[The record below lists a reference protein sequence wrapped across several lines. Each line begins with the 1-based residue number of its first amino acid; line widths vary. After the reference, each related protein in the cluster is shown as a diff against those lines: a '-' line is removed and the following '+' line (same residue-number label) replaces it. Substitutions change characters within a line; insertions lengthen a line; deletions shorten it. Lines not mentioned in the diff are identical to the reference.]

1 MMTLAIVG
9 SSLCVSALGAWLL
22 LPQLRAAGMV
32 GRDMNKPN
40 RPEVPEMGGL
50 ALVAGFG
57 AGVLLAVA
65 LEAFVPSLLPVDFTA
80 LLAVLGTVLLTTL
93 VGVVDDLLGMGQ
105 WVKAFLPLLA
115 SLPLVAIRA
124 GQVTM
129 TIPFLGQVDFGLLYP
144 LVLVPIGVTGA
155 ANAANMLA
163 GFNGLELGVGLV
175 AMGSLAGIAAGLGQM
190 TALALL
196 LAGLGAGLGLLVF
209 NWYPARVFV
218 GDVGTLSIGAILATA
233 CIVGD
238 MELAGVIVIVPYGVD
253 FLLKAVHRFPSRGW
267 WGELG
272 DDGKLR
278 CPAHGPVS
286 LPQLVMKLA
295 GGITERALVGVL
307 VGIELVCGL
316 GAVALYLWR

>member
-1 MMTLAIVG
+1 MIFFAGAVSLVVAAVG
-9 SSLCVSALGAWLL
+9 TAVVI
-22 LPQLRAAGMV
+22 PRLRAAGMI
-32 GRDMNKPN
+32 GRDMNKRD

-65 LEAFVPSLLPVDFTA
+65 LEAFVPNLLPVELTA
-80 LLAVLGTVLLTTL
+80 LLAVLGTVLIATL
-93 VGVVDDLLGMGQ
+93 IGVADDLIGMGQ
-105 WVKAFLPLLA
+105 WVKALLPLMA
-115 SLPLVAIRA
+115 ALPLVAIRS
-124 GQVTM
+124 GQETM
-129 TIPFLGQVDFGLLYP
+129 AIPFAGHVDLGLLYP
-144 LVLVPIGVTGA
+144 LVLVPLGVTGA

-196 LAGLGAGLGLLVF
+196 LAGIGAGLGLLIF

-218 GDVGTLSIGAILATA
+218 GDVGTLSIGAVLAAA

-238 MELAGVIVIVPYGVD
+238 MELAGVLVILPYGVD
-253 FLLKAVHRFPSRGW
+253 FLLKASHKFPSKGW

-272 DDGKLR
+272 EDGKLR
-278 CPAHGPVS
+278 CPAQGPVS
-286 LPQLVMKLA
+286 LPQLVMKVT
-295 GGITERALVGVL
+295 GGVTERGL
-307 VGIELVCGL
+307 VGILIGIEVACGL
-316 GAVALYLWR
+316 GAVALYLWG

>member
-1 MMTLAIVG
+1 MTPLILGVAA
-9 SSLCVSALGAWLL
+9 LVSAGTAWAL
-22 LPQLRAAGMV
+22 LPLLRAAGMV
-32 GRDMNKPN
+32 GRDMNKPD

-50 ALVAGFG
+50 ALVAGFA
-57 AGVLLAVA
+57 AGVLLGVA
-65 LEAFVPSLLPVDFTA
+65 LEAFIPSLLPVEFTA

-93 VGVVDDLLGMGQ
+93 IGVVDDLLGMRQ
-105 WVKAFLPLLA
+105 WVKAVLPVAA

-144 LVLVPIGVTGA
+144 LVLVPLGVTGA

-163 GFNGLELGVGLV
+163 GFNGLELGMGLV
-175 AMGSLAGIAAGLGQM
+175 AMGSLAGIAGIRGET

-196 LAGLGAGLGLLVF
+196 IAGIGASLGLLPF
-209 NWYPARVFV
+209 NRYPARVFV
-218 GDVGTLSIGAILATA
+218 GDVGTLSIGAVLAAA

-238 MELAGVIVIVPYGVD
+238 MELAGLVVILPYGAD
-253 FLLKAVHRFPSRGW
+253 FLLKAAHGFPSRGW

-272 DDGKLR
+272 EDGKLR

-286 LPQLVMKLA
+286 VPQLVMKLT
-295 GGITERALVGVL
+295 GGISERALVVVL
-307 VGIELVCGL
+307 IGIEALCGL
-316 GAVALYLWR
+316 GAIALYLWR